1 MDAKKSAKT
10 QQLDLEAF
18 AGQLGA
24 TVDTVN
30 PDGSVNLI
38 MQDGSKQQLD
48 VNGYLKSKNIDP
60 LTVDIKYNS
69 PTSAKEENALGFMD
83 QMEFIKA
90 GTSKQQFALLQRK
103 YGAENVAKDEIDG
116 TLKVKDQSGLWK
128 KADTSWYNE
137 VIGGLPGTAASIGGT
152 LAGAKMGAAAGTAI
166 APGLG
171 TLAGAIIGGIL
182 GGATS
187 ATLAKYG
194 ENKAA
199 EAMGIRTEEDLDQ
212 MKDELGREF
221 ANSVIWDTATLGA
234 GKVLKSMG
242 PVTKG
247 AIADTLGA
255 LVKGTS
261 GADWRVLMRSAD
273 DAVKIKALIKED
285 ADVAAKVLSQGGASI
300 ETLLP
305 STKKISSILSSTIEN
320 AKKAAESQYEDGL
333 KKLNAAGALEF
344 SHLPI
349 TNLRNSLVQ
358 DLHKAGLVDLA
369 EDGIGVTFKNYKSLQ
384 SSLTNVVDEKSQ
396 KRLRSLFEIVD
407 KAYKVQEAGL
417 EGTSALKVKPDLEEL
432 LKLKRY
438 IGNVSKDLGHF
449 MSPSSVSDEAQR
461 ILSRTAASAD
471 SMFKAGLSH
480 VSIKEGDRMIPADQV
495 FNNFN
500 KKYSDFRQA
509 YDVFSE
515 KIPDFTDV
523 NRVAKVAGQMT
534 SEQGHLFTNAYKT
547 MADSVG
553 SKEMLNNLGEFQ
565 HLITAKNLANNT
577 YGKGFAALPS
587 IMTRTSAANVSQNI
601 MAPSVKNAAA
611 AKNIANAVGRYTG
624 IARATQF
631 LRGLS
636 PEQRVNM
643 MTDNALMS
651 QFLQGITGYNYI
663 KDQTE
668 QSLMQQV
675 PR

>member
-1 MDAKKSAKT
+1 MDAKKATKQ
-10 QQLDLEAF
+10 QQLDIEAF
-18 AGQLGA
+18 AGKMGA

-48 VNGYLKSKNIDP
+48 VNGYLKSKNVDP
-60 LTVDIKYNS
+60 TTVDIRYNS
-69 PTSAKEENALGFMD
+69 PTTAKEENALGFMD

-90 GTSKQQFALLQRK
+90 GTPKQQFALLQRK

-116 TLKVKDQSGLWK
+116 SLKVKDKSGLWK
-128 KADTSWYNE
+128 KADTKWYNE
-137 VIGGLPGTAASIGGT
+137 VIGGLPGTAASIAGT
-152 LAGAKMGAAAGTAI
+152 VAGAQAGAAAGTAI
-166 APGLG
+166 APGPG
-171 TLAGAIIGGIL
+171 TLVGAVIGGIL

-199 EAMGIRTEEDLDQ
+199 EAMGIRTEEDLSE

-221 ANSVIWDTATLGA
+221 ANSVIWDVATIGA
-234 GKVLKSMG
+234 GKALKSMA
-242 PVTKG
+242 PAAKG

-273 DAVKIKALIKED
+273 DAIKIKALIKED
-285 ADVAAKVLSQGGASI
+285 ADVAAKALSQGGASI

-305 STKKISSILSSTIEN
+305 STKKISSILSGTIEN

-349 TNLRNSLVQ
+349 TNLRTTLAQ
-358 DLHKAGLVDLA
+358 DLHKAGLVDIA
-369 EDGIGVTFKNYKSLQ
+369 EDGVGVTFKNYKSLQ
-384 SSLTNVVDEKSQ
+384 SSLTNVVDEKAQ

-407 KAYKVQEAGL
+407 KTYKTQEAGL
-417 EGTSALKVKPDLEEL
+417 SGTEALKVKPNLEEL

-438 IGNVSKDLGHF
+438 INNVSKDLGHF

-471 SMFKAGLSH
+471 GMFKAGLSH
-480 VSIKEGDRMIPADQV
+480 VSIKDGDRMVPADQV

-515 KIPDFTDV
+515 KIPDFADV
-523 NRVAKVAGQMT
+523 NKVAKVAGQMT

-577 YGKGFAALPS
+577 YGKGYAAVPLA
-587 IMTRTSAANVSQNI
+587 ITRASAANISQNI
-601 MAPSVKNAAA
+601 VAPSIKAAA
-611 AKNIANAVGRYTG
+611 TAKNITNAVGRYTG

-651 QFLQGITGYNYI
+651 QFFQSITNYNYI

-668 QSLMQQV
+668 QTLMQQV
-675 PR
+675 QQ